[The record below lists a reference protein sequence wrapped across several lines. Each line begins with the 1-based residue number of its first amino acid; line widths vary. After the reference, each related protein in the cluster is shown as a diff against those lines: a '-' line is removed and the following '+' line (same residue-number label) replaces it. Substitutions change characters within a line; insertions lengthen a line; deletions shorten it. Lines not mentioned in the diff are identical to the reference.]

1 MVIDLWMG
9 LQWCLAC
16 KDVIMAAGEVAV
28 SICSPCFD
36 LAPKRFLR

>member
-1 MVIDLWMG
+1 MVIDLCIS
-9 LQWCLAC
+9 LQWRLAC
-16 KDVIMAAGEVAV
+16 KDVIMAAGELAV